1 MLPPAEPDGKWPQNQ
16 PPAWRVAWK
25 TSEWLYDDPSISQ
38 LNSMLRIT
46 GGKVYD
52 PANGIDGQVKD
63 ICIADGKIVSD
74 VAGGRVV
81 DASGMVVLPGGVDI
95 HTHVAGAALNFAR
108 AMTPENHRQATHFLH
123 TPERRMGLGG
133 TTPTTF
139 ATGYLYAGMGYTTV
153 VEAAVP
159 VLSAKH
165 THEELR
171 DTPIVDK
178 ACCLLMANNEI
189 VLDLL
194 EAGEHERA
202 REVVAWLIWAAKSYG
217 VKAVNP
223 GGVTAWKWGKNASVL
238 SEPVT
243 GYTKVT
249 PAKIIASLAAII
261 EELRLPHP
269 LHLHCNNLG
278 APGNVATTLETMKVL
293 EGRRAHIAHL
303 QFHAYGGD
311 DWHSMRSAA
320 ATIAEYFNSQP
331 NLTTD
336 AGAILFGNAVT
347 ITADGPWQ
355 HLLYQLT
362 GKKWGNLDVEN
373 ETGCGIVPY
382 VYKGSNLVNAVQ
394 WAVGLELLL
403 LIDDPWRIFLT
414 TDHPNGACF
423 WRYPEIIHLLM
434 NADYR
439 KECVR
444 KLPAKA
450 LSRIVLADLDR
461 QYTLSEIAIITSAGP
476 ARALGLPHK
485 GHLGVG
491 ADADVAIYH
500 ENPDGVLMFRYP
512 RYVIKGGEIVV
523 EEGDIRNVHMGR
535 EFIVRPTFDEQIAE
549 YLRPLFQQYYTMSF
563 ENYPVEMERIERP
576 EVHECR

>member
-1 MLPPAEPDGKWPQNQ
+1 
-16 PPAWRVAWK
+16 
-25 TSEWLYDDPSISQ
+25 
-38 LNSMLRIT
+38 MLRIT

-52 PANGIDGQVKD
+52 PANGIDGVVKD
-63 ICIADGKIVSD
+63 IRISD
-74 VAGGRVV
+74 GRVV
-81 DASGMVVLPGGVDI
+81 SEVEGGRTIDATGMVVFPGGVDI

-108 AMTPENHRQATHFLH
+108 GMTPENHRQAVPFLH
-123 TPERRMGLGG
+123 AVGRRAGVGG
-133 TTPTTF
+133 PTPTTF

-159 VLSAKH
+159 VLTAKH

-194 EAGEHERA
+194 EAGEVERA
-202 REVVAWLIWAAKSYG
+202 KQVVAWLIWAAKVYG

-223 GGVTAWKWGKNASVL
+223 GGVAAWKWGKDAKTL
-238 SEPVT
+238 SAPVE
-243 GYTKVT
+243 GYSKVT
-249 PAKIIASLAAII
+249 PAKIISSLAGIVDD
-261 EELRLPHP
+261 LRMPHP

-278 APGNVATTLETMKVL
+278 VPGNFTTTLETMKVL
-293 EGRRAHIAHL
+293 EGRRAHLAHL

-311 DWHSMRSAA
+311 DWHTMRSEAA
-320 ATIAEYFNSQP
+320 RIAEYFNTQP

-362 GKKWGNLDVEN
+362 GRKWGNLDVEN

-382 VYKGSNLVNAVQ
+382 TYKGSNLVNAVQ

-403 LIDDPWRIFLT
+403 LIKDPWRIFLT

-439 KECVR
+439 RECLK

-450 LSRIVLADLDR
+450 LKRITLADLDR
-461 QYTLSEIAIITSAGP
+461 QYTLSEIAVITSAGP
-476 ARALGLPHK
+476 ARALGLPQK

-491 ADADVAIYH
+491 ADADVSIYN

-512 RYVIKGGEIVV
+512 RYVIKAGEIVV
-523 EEGDIRNVHMGR
+523 EEGDIRQMIEGR
-535 EFIVRPTFDEQIAE
+535 EFVVRPSFDEKIE
-549 YLRPLFQQYYTMSF
+549 DFLRPWFQQYYTMSF
-563 ENYPVEMERIERP
+563 DNYPVETER
-576 EVHECR
+576 VHGMQVAELSG